1 MKSFWQ
7 KLEEA
12 KAKGMTAEEIEKLES
27 LESAIAYH
35 QNKVDE
41 YEKEIKSIEKISEE
55 EVFDITVD
63 NESHTYWTQGCNISN
78 CAEALLADKEC
89 CNLAELAINNIS
101 LLL

>member
-1 MKSFWQ
+1 MRRSFWQ

-41 YEKEIKSIEKISEE
+41 YEKEIKSIEKI
-55 EVFDITVD
+55 
-63 NESHTYWTQGCNISN
+63 
-78 CAEALLADKEC
+78 AKER
-89 CNLAELAINNIS
+89 LKT
-101 LLL
+101 